1 MKKTVCILL
10 AILMLLFS
18 LTSCSILRKIAD
30 SSTKEGGGNNNPSA
44 GSLKDGK
51 WPKEIY
57 SRYGIDEL
65 PTDGKIVFT
74 QFETEGSYQYE
85 VYYDGVTREELVAW
99 TNSLFEKGF
108 RAADRDK
115 ERIASSGWNFDTM
128 IYLKDEKQGYRM
140 RLGFNFNGEESF
152 EYYGEEN
159 SAYTIIEE
167 RDEDGDIYCYIQYNV
182 SISLNP
188 IKTQEEYEGDF
199 PTLGLKAEDL
209 KGISGVRAVK
219 MGEASY
225 MSSIAFNFYADHVT
239 TEEETEQCRV
249 LLIEKLAEKGA
260 KFFNALDS
268 DQEMSAEELK
278 ASGKG
283 SYYVQRNG
291 TTFLLIVDPDSAF
304 GDFGDGYGVVL
315 TKIAN

>member
-1 MKKTVCILL
+1 MKKIVCILL
-10 AILMLLFS
+10 ALLTLLFS
-18 LTSCSILRKIAD
+18 LTSCSILRMIAD
-30 SSTKEGGGNNNPSA
+30 SSTKEDGGNNKPSS

-65 PTDGKIVFT
+65 PTEGKIVFT

-115 ERIASSGWNFDTM
+115 ERIKSSGWDFDVM
-128 IYLKDEKQGYRM
+128 IYQKEDKQAYRM
-140 RLGFNFNGEESF
+140 RVGFNFNGEESF
-152 EYYGEEN
+152 EYYGDDN
-159 SAYTIIEE
+159 SAYTILEE
-167 RDEDGDIYCYIQYNV
+167 TDEYGDTYRYVQYNV

-188 IKTQEEYEGDF
+188 MKTQEEYEGDF

-209 KGISGVRAVK
+209 KGIPGVRAVK
-219 MGEASY
+219 MGEGAY

-239 TEEETEQCRV
+239 TEEEIDQCRM
-249 LLIEKLAEKGA
+249 LLIDKLAEKGA
-260 KFFNALDS
+260 KFFDALN
-268 DQEMSAEELK
+268 QEKELTAEELK
-278 ASGKG
+278 TSGKG
-283 SYYVQRNG
+283 TYYVQRNG
-291 TTFLLIVDPDSAF
+291 VVFLLIVDPDSAF
-304 GDFGDGYGVVL
+304 GDFGDGYAVGL
-315 TKIAN
+315 TKKAN